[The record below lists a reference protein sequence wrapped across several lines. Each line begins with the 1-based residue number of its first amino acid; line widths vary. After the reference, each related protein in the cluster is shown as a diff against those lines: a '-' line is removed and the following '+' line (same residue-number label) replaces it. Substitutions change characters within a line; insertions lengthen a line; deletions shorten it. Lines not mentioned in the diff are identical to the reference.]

1 MTPEV
6 WRYAE
11 GRISRKEST
20 VGEHFALK
28 NNQIFVLAEA
38 AGGVY
43 NSDQLRTL
51 CEVAD
56 NESAFLKITE
66 DQRIG
71 FMIDPAKL
79 PDIQAQVRKIGLLLR
94 SYKAPG
100 VPSPRACLGELCT
113 YSHQPSLGDALELTT
128 HLLKSFP
135 APKRY
140 SSIGVNGCGRACL
153 GSSTEDVHIVAE
165 ETGYKISIGGKIS
178 DLPQQA
184 HLLVENV
191 SRTDLPIVVEKI
203 LAVFYQ
209 ESVEGERIHDVV
221 ERIGLSPFINA
232 LPEHLNIAA
241 ADPIVETTEL
251 PEPLAEID
259 SAEPGLMQD
268 LSTQEQVDAANGS
281 LNDSISASSDALI
294 DDLLD
299 SSSEE
304 FAGIDGENGLVSSDT
319 QLDPA
324 IFDDSEPSVDISG
337 GLATIDAP
345 LMAEVVEDES
355 VQIEQG
361 LLEEAEFEDGTLE
374 DVERVRDAIRTELS
388 MSPGEDIKET
398 HAQRD
403 LLDEIEQEGEKS
415 EFSQDNAF
423 ADQSLES
430 SSLDEHLDAVDEDD
444 TAFANGESSWSES
457 GDSSHSETDESFDS
471 HSAATFEHQPP
482 AKHKRI
488 NSKVSSSAEFRQE
501 KEAAVRRPAEHQPPV
516 SGRLAIKFEGDQLA
530 IELPSGMCFDLP
542 FDAVPEGAEFSMVLP
557 DGELR
562 MERDGAALAV
572 RLGALN
578 MRFPI
583 PKMSTRRVA

>member
-1 MTPEV
+1 
-6 WRYAE
+6 
-11 GRISRKEST
+11 

-71 FMIDPAKL
+71 FMIDPGKL
-79 PDIQAQVRKIGLLLR
+79 PDIQAQVRKIGLLLK

-113 YSHQPSLGDALELTT
+113 YSQQPSLGDALELTT

-165 ETGYKISIGGKIS
+165 ESGYKISIGGKIS

-191 SRTDLPIVVEKI
+191 SRTDLPVVVEKI
-203 LAVFYQ
+203 LAVYYQ
-209 ESVEGERIHDVV
+209 ESVEGERIHDVI
-221 ERIGLSPFINA
+221 ERVGLTPFINA
-232 LPEHLNIAA
+232 LPEHLIATAIDLPPESPNIAESASELDALEQATAQEA
-241 ADPIVETTEL
+241 APTD
-251 PEPLAEID
+251 
-259 SAEPGLMQD
+259 QNN
-268 LSTQEQVDAANGS
+268 DAA
-281 LNDSISASSDALI
+281 SASDALI
-294 DDLLD
+294 DDLLE

-304 FAGIDGENGLVSSDT
+304 FAQFEGENGLVVSET

-324 IFDDSEPSVDISG
+324 LLEDNEPSVDINL
-337 GLATIDAP
+337 GLQNLETAALT
-345 LMAEVVEDES
+345 EDITEENE
-355 VQIEQG
+355 QIEDA

-388 MSPGEDIKET
+388 MSPSEELKDT
-398 HAQRD
+398 RSQTD
-403 LLDEIEQEGEKS
+403 LLDEIEQERESDGFVEHDS
-415 EFSQDNAF
+415 FVDP
-423 ADQSLES
+423 SLENTPS
-430 SSLDEHLDAVDEDD
+430 SKLLAEVDDADEPLL
-444 TAFANGESSWSES
+444 GEENAWSEVA
-457 GDSSHSETDESFDS
+457 SSIDEENSSAHFDS
-471 HSAATFEHQPP
+471 HTAATFEHQPP
-482 AKHKRI
+482 AKTKRI
-488 NSKVSSSAEFRQE
+488 NSKVSSGSEVRQE
-501 KEAAVRRPAEHQPPV
+501 RELSARTATEAQPPV

-542 FDAVPEGAEFSMVLP
+542 FEAVPEGAEFSMLLP
-557 DGELR
+557 DGELK
-562 MERDGAALAV
+562 MERDGNVLAV
-572 RLGALN
+572 KLGMLK

-583 PKMSTRRVA
+583 PKIPQRRVA

>member
-1 MTPEV
+1 MRSSITAQL

-11 GRISRKEST
+11 GRIFRKEST
-20 VGEHFALK
+20 VGEHFTLK

-71 FMIDPAKL
+71 FMIDPGKL
-79 PDIQAQVRKIGLLLR
+79 PDIQAQVRKIGLLLK

-113 YSHQPSLGDALELTT
+113 FSHQPSLSDALELTT

-165 ETGYKISIGGKIS
+165 ESGYKISIGGKIS

-191 SRTDLPIVVEKI
+191 TRTDLPVVVEKI

-209 ESVEGERIHDVV
+209 ESIEGERIHDVI
-221 ERIGLSPFINA
+221 ERVGLTPFINA
-232 LPEHLNIAA
+232 LPEHLSVTTSEPVELHEQVAELSTIENETLQGASQRELSLA
-241 ADPIVETTEL
+241 ADMTT
-251 PEPLAEID
+251 D
-259 SAEPGLMQD
+259 S
-268 LSTQEQVDAANGS
+268 
-281 LNDSISASSDALI
+281 LI
-294 DDLLD
+294 DELID
-299 SSSEE
+299 SSSAE
-304 FAGIDGENGLVSSDT
+304 FPQLDGETGLVSSDT

-324 IFDDSEPSVDISG
+324 LLEDNEPVVDIAAESESVDALELNANKDDDNSQM
-337 GLATIDAP
+337 D
-345 LMAEVVEDES
+345 S
-355 VQIEQG
+355 G

-388 MSPGEDIKET
+388 MSPSEELKEAHT
-398 HAQRD
+398 HTD
-403 LLDEIEQEGEKS
+403 LLDEIEQENEGS
-415 EFSQDNAF
+415 AFIAHDSFSDQDTLK
-423 ADQSLES
+423 ADSSDTMDDLNTDV
-430 SSLDEHLDAVDEDD
+430 SSLLPEENDWSDSTD
-444 TAFANGESSWSES
+444 TNHGFASEKI
-457 GDSSHSETDESFDS
+457 DTQE
-471 HSAATFEHQPP
+471 AATFEHQPP
-482 AKHKRI
+482 VKQKRI
-488 NSKVSSSAEFRQE
+488 NSKVSSNVESRSEREQPRWQSAEPQ
-501 KEAAVRRPAEHQPPV
+501 PAV
-516 SGRLAIKFEGDQLA
+516 SGRLAIKFVGDQLA

-557 DGELR
+557 DGELH
-562 MERDGAALAV
+562 MERDQGTLAV
-572 RLGALN
+572 RLGQLN

-583 PKMSTRRVA
+583 PSASHRRVA